1 MSTLGMAFLASVGAG
16 FLFGDTVQEQDVLNG
31 WFISIGIALGLAAL
45 FLLLGRNAEN
55 KIFRKEALC
64 LIGLGWIIASAVGAF
79 PYVTILENC
88 SFADAVFESTSGL
101 TTTGASTFPAFE
113 HYPKS
118 LLFWRCLSQWIGGL
132 GVVVFFVA
140 ILSFLGAGAK
150 ILFSNESSG
159 HSTEIESGR
168 IQDGVFKIML
178 LYLGLSLACALA
190 YHICGMS
197 IYDAVCHMFAT
208 VSTGGFSTY
217 EQSIAAF
224 NSPLIEWVT
233 IVFMMLGGTSFF
245 VMIKVFHGHF
255 SALTENTEVIV
266 YYFIILAT
274 TLLMSELV
282 ALQKHDNEFH
292 HAIRVGAFQVVSI
305 MTTTGF
311 STANFETWQ
320 PASKLI
326 ILCLM
331 FLGGCSGSTAG
342 GAKIIRFVVAIKMML
357 VNIERSFRSRVV
369 RPIHINGKSLDKA
382 DLDNLLN
389 YLVLLIIIT
398 FFSLPIIAL
407 LDPELSIETTL
418 GAMLGT
424 LYNVGP
430 GLGDVGPAH
439 NYAFL
444 NDSTKYFLSLL
455 MVMGRLELYAVIVL
469 FSPSLWKKFS

>member
-1 MSTLGMAFLASVGAG
+1 MATLGLAFLASLGAG
-16 FLFGDTVQEQDVLNG
+16 NLFGAPTQEQAILIG
-31 WFISIGIALGLAAL
+31 WLESIGIALGLSML
-45 FLLLGRNAEN
+45 FYMLGRKAEN

-64 LIGLGWIIASAVGAF
+64 VIGLGWIIASAVGAL
-79 PYVTILENC
+79 PYLFILKEC
-88 SFADAVFESTSGL
+88 SIADAVFESTSGL
-101 TTTGASTFPAFE
+101 TTTGASTFPQFE
-113 HYPKS
+113 HFPKS
-118 LLFWRCLSQWIGGL
+118 LLFWRSLSQWIGGL

-168 IQDGVFKIML
+168 IQDGVIKIMM

-190 YHICGMS
+190 FRAAGMS
-197 IYDAVCHMFAT
+197 IYDAICHMFAT
-208 VSTGGFSTY
+208 ISTGGFSTY
-217 EQSIAAF
+217 ERSIAAF
-224 NSPLIEWVT
+224 NSPLIEWIT
-233 IVFMMLGGTSFF
+233 ILFMLLGGTSFF
-245 VMIKVFHGHF
+245 VMIKLLRGNI
-255 SALTENTEVIV
+255 SALTQNTEVMV
-266 YYFIILAT
+266 YYAVVFAT
-274 TLLMSELV
+274 ALLMSELV
-282 ALQKHDNEFH
+282 ALQKHDDDFY
-292 HAIRVGAFQVVSI
+292 HAIRVGMFQVVSI
-305 MTTTGF
+305 ITTTGF
-311 STANFETWQ
+311 CTANFETWQ

-342 GAKIIRFVVAIKMML
+342 GAKIVRLIIAIKIML

-369 RPIHINGKSLDKA
+369 RRIYINGKSLDKA
-382 DLDNLLN
+382 DLDNSLN
-389 YLVLLIIIT
+389 YLIFLGIIT

-407 LDPELSIETTL
+407 LNPDLSIETTL

-439 NYAFL
+439 NYGFL
-444 NDSTKYFLSLL
+444 NDSTKYFLALL

-469 FSPSLWKKFS
+469 FAPSLWKRFS